1 MRVYHCVRLAS
12 ITLIITH
19 YITTERSY
27 FILEAVLICKNENEK
42 SMGHNEILEEIYE
55 KYYKNVYNY
64 IAFRINN
71 HHDVEELVSTVF
83 EKAIRNW
90 KKYNPNL
97 STEAWLISIA
107 KNTSI
112 DYLRRKMR
120 KHFVAL
126 DSIIEFISPSKQPE
140 EVVVIGEEN
149 RALMKAMTKLKDK
162 ERQILSMKFAT
173 DLKHSEIAYILNIS
187 ESNVGVIT
195 HRALK
200 KLRQFMEG
208 SHG

>member
-1 MRVYHCVRLAS
+1 MTCKHY
-12 ITLIITH
+12 IITKH
-19 YITTERSY
+19 HKKKERSY
-27 FILEAVLICKNENEK
+27 FVLDAVLICKNKREKEEDSMYDNEV
-42 SMGHNEILEEIYE
+42 LEEIYH

-83 EKAIRNW
+83 EKTIRNW

-97 STEAWLISIA
+97 SMEAWLISIA

-120 KHFVAL
+120 KHFVTL
-126 DSIIEFISPSKQPE
+126 DSIIEFISPSRQPE
-140 EVVVIGEEN
+140 EVVVMGEEN
-149 RALMKAMTKLKDK
+149 RVLMVAMTKLKDK

-200 KLRQFMEG
+200 KLRQFMEEN
-208 SHG
+208 HE